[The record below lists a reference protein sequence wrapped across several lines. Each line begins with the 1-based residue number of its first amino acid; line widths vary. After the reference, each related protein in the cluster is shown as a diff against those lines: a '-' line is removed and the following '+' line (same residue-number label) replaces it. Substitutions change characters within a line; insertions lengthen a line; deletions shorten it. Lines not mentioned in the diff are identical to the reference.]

1 MENHEEQ
8 LAAIQEMRNLMDHAT
23 RFKSISGLSGMI
35 AGILSLIS
43 LYIVYLRTGISPFEV
58 EALDRIWHSSN
69 QIQISCIFIGLLIAC
84 LGLGLY
90 MAGRNARQAGKSAW
104 DGSAKRL
111 AFSLLIPVLTGG
123 VFSVLLIQL
132 GLVAL
137 LAPVTLLFYGMGLLS
152 ASKYT
157 LEAVRTVGLI
167 LIGLGL
173 FATGFLSYGLVI
185 WALGFGLVHILYGF
199 IIYVKYERV

>member
-1 MENHEEQ
+1 MKNHEEQ
-8 LAAIQEMRNLMDHAT
+8 LAAIQEMRNMMDQAT

-35 AGILSLIS
+35 AGLLSLLS
-43 LYIVYLRTGISPFEV
+43 LYMVYLQTGISPFEA
-58 EALDRIWHSSN
+58 EALERIWHGSN
-69 QIQISCIFIGLLIAC
+69 QIQISCIFIALLVAC

-90 MAGRNARQAGKSAW
+90 MARRNARQAGKNVW

-111 AFSLLIPVLTGG
+111 SLSLLIPVLVGG
-123 VFSVLLIQL
+123 IFSVLLIRL

-157 LEAVRTVGLI
+157 LEAIRTVGLI
-167 LIGLGL
+167 ITGLGL
-173 FATGFLSYGLVI
+173 LATGFLSYGLLI

-199 IIYVKYERV
+199 IIYIRYERV